1 MVNFVLMMSACQ
13 YDYLSMEQ
21 IQVKDIFSLL
31 TPEVHICPEGKEY
44 FDCRFPDPELPAG
57 GVNCE
62 TTCANLAMNFTCAPS
77 SPCISGCVCAPG

>member
-1 MVNFVLMMSACQ
+1 MNTN
-13 YDYLSMEQ
+13 LS
-21 IQVKDIFSLL
+21 VFCLCL
-31 TPEVHICPEGKEY
+31 VPEVHACPEGKVY

-62 TTCANLAMNFTCAPS
+62 ITCANLAMNFTCAPS

>member
-1 MVNFVLMMSACQ
+1 MYRANTKLRVF
-13 YDYLSMEQ
+13 YLCL
-21 IQVKDIFSLL
+21 V
-31 TPEVHICPEGKEY
+31 PEVHICPEGKQY